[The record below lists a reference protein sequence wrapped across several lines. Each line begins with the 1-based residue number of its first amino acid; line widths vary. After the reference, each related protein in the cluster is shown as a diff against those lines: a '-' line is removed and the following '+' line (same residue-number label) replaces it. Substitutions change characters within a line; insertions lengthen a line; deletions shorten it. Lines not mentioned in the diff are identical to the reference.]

1 VQWNRA
7 HEAVRGNS
15 SLSKKGKAKDDETSA
30 GKQTKLRAGETQR
43 LRKRSLVLCFCI
55 VHWCAFP
62 FPFHVHLFDV
72 LTKSR
77 SHKLTYSSLFAPINR
92 FRDLY
97 PARGRGGRDDDS
109 FFDRRMRSLVELELV
124 TESSAE
130 DTFLRRGSQKDRVDK
145 PRRLFPTC
153 LGFIR
158 GFRRSIELF

>member
-1 VQWNRA
+1 MKPCEAIAHYRRREKQKMMRHQPANRQNCA
-7 HEAVRGNS
+7 QGRR
-15 SLSKKGKAKDDETSA
+15 KDCENA
-30 GKQTKLRAGETQR
+30 
-43 LRKRSLVLCFCI
+43 RSCYAFVSCI
-55 VHWCAFP
+55 GVH
-62 FPFHVHLFDV
+62 
-72 LTKSR
+72 SR
-77 SHKLTYSSLFAPINR
+77 SRSTFTYSTFSQSHSSLFAPTNR